1 MTRRAIFTV
10 LAAALVVVVSLAGG
24 TAGAKPSPLR
34 VVIVNP
40 PGLPFA
46 GGTSDPIAGLR
57 RAIKA
62 FGVTARAV
70 IVGTKEDWSVR
81 FSSLAA
87 QRYDLVIAGTG
98 DFFDTVN
105 AVAPRFPR
113 TRFLTLDVPQEQF
126 RQKRANVAGTD
137 FRQQEAGYLA
147 GYLGGLVEQRR
158 PGRDV
163 VSSVGGI
170 KYYAVDAF
178 IAGYQAGARKAVPG
192 ITTLNGY
199 ANSFGDVAKCKA
211 VALSQIARGS
221 GVVFQVAGR
230 CGEGALAAA
239 KERGVWG
246 IGVDDDQSD
255 LGPHILTSAVK
266 RFDVAVFRGI
276 EALVRGRFPGGRN
289 VVLDVRNG
297 GVGLG
302 KISPRVPR
310 SFVRQVENVRRRIVS
325 GAIKNIPTRLK

>member
-1 MTRRAIFTV
+1 MI
-10 LAAALVVVVSLAGG
+10 GG
-24 TAGAKPSPLR
+24 AAGAKPSPLD

-46 GGTSDPIAGLR
+46 GGTSDPITGLR

-70 IVGTKEDWSVR
+70 TVGTKEDWVVR

-98 DFFDTVN
+98 DFLDTVVV
-105 AVAPRFPR
+105 VAPRFPR
-113 TRFLTLDVPQEQF
+113 TRFLMLDVPQEQF

-147 GYLGGLVEQRR
+147 GYLAALVEQRR
-158 PGRDV
+158 RGRDV
-163 VSSVGGI
+163 ISSVGGI
-170 KYYAVDAF
+170 KYWAVDAF
-178 IAGYQAGARKAVPG
+178 IAGYQAGAREAVAG

-199 ANSFGDVAKCKA
+199 ANSFSDPAKCRA
-211 VALSQIARGS
+211 VALSQIAKGS

-230 CGEGALAAA
+230 CGLGALEAA
-239 KERGVWG
+239 KERKVWG
-246 IGVDDDQSD
+246 VGVDDDQSD

-289 VVLDVRNG
+289 LVLDLRNG
-297 GVGLG
+297 GIGLG
-302 KISPRVPR
+302 KVSPRIPR
-310 SFVRQVENVRRRIVS
+310 SFVRQAESVRRQIVS
-325 GAIKNIPTRLK
+325 GAIRNIPTALK